1 MVPQGLPFTTKAKV
15 NKMKDMIDA
24 DNHFSKLQD
33 KLHRSQP
40 PCIPHIGNAP
50 SSHRSRLADA
60 VIIIRHACLIVG
72 WWPHRSTQGRS

>member
-1 MVPQGLPFTTKAKV
+1 VSTYVRQGLPFTTKAKV

-40 PCIPHIGNAP
+40 PCIPHIGTAP
-50 SSHRSRLADA
+50 SSRLADYRA
-60 VIIIRHACLIVG
+60 HMINHWLVAT
-72 WWPHRSTQGRS
+72 STCE

>member
-1 MVPQGLPFTTKAKV
+1 VLVVAQGLPFTTKAKI

-40 PCIPHIGNAP
+40 PCIPHIGTSCC
-50 SSHRSRLADA
+50 SSSP
-60 VIIIRHACLIVG
+60 LIDG
-72 WWPHRSTQGRS
+72 HQLTLLMMMLTGD

>member
-1 MVPQGLPFTTKAKV
+1 MSTYVRQGLPFTTKAKV

-40 PCIPHIGNAP
+40 PCIPHIGTAP
-50 SSHRSRLADA
+50 YSRLAD
-60 VIIIRHACLIVG
+60 
-72 WWPHRSTQGRS
+72 HRTSMFDHWLVATSIYQ